1 MHHPEYREYLRRH
14 KRNQNKGA
22 YGKDSEMTKLYKC
35 EWAVSSILNTKDTK
49 FEDID
54 QAQKFA
60 NRVTRSKT
68 WDKVKSNSRKSVLL
82 VKMKDSSGGIAG
94 LAEYGGL
101 IKLKSI
107 GLNKYTV
114 LHELAH
120 QAGHMHHGRSF
131 RQCLLKLVSQFMGRK
146 EADALKAEFKKAK
159 LAFGNPRKPLTEAQW
174 LKARNRMRSIRG

>member
-14 KRNQNKGA
+14 KRKQNKGA

-49 FEDID
+49 FDNID

-60 NRVTRSKT
+60 NRVTKSKT
-68 WDKVKSNSRKSVLL
+68 WNKVKSNSRKSVML

-94 LAEYGGL
+94 IAEYGGL
-101 IKLKSI
+101 IRLKSI

-131 RQCLLKLVSQFMGRK
+131 RQCLIKLVSQFLGRE
-146 EADALKAEFKKAK
+146 EANALKAEFKKAK
-159 LAFGNPRKPLTEAQW
+159 LPFGNARKPLTEAQW
-174 LKARNRMRSIRG
+174 LKARNRMVLIRE